1 MFTFVDEIEYEL
13 KHLYTMTTPKSTKR
27 EDVEPIELDETDK
40 RIVNAL
46 MDNARQSLRE
56 IAKKVKV
63 SVATVMHRVHRLE
76 KTGVLSHYT
85 VSLDYEKLGFDVQV
99 IIQLI
104 VSKGKLFEVE
114 KKVASHPNVSAVYDV
129 TGEHDV
135 LVIAKFPSR
144 RSMDSFLKKLQT
156 YDFVEKTKTKLVLN
170 TIKEAPIQV

>member
-1 MFTFVDEIEYEL
+1 MASQ
-13 KHLYTMTTPKSTKR
+13 KSTKR
-27 EDVEPIELDETDK
+27 GDVEPIELDETDK

-46 MDNARQSLRE
+46 IGNARQSLRD

-76 KTGVLSHYT
+76 KAGVLGHYT
-85 VSLDYEKLGFDVQV
+85 VNLDYERLGFDVQV
-99 IIQLI
+99 IIQII
-104 VSKGKLFEVE
+104 VSKGKLHDVE

-156 YDFVEKTKTKLVLN
+156 YDFVEKTKTKLVLS
-170 TIKEAPIQV
+170 TIKEGPIQI